1 MMSSLRILQVLPEL
15 KMGGV
20 ERVTLDMVMALRQI
34 YPTTYVAAQ
43 EGNLLSELQQRGG
56 THFSMPLTSKNPL
69 QLIRNGY
76 QLAKLIREHDI
87 HIIHARSRAP
97 GWSALLAARLT
108 KIPLV
113 TTYHG
118 AYRSSN
124 KIKSFYNSVMAR
136 GDRVIAISK
145 FIHRTIQHQYPNSF
159 SKVSLIHEGIDL
171 EEFDPQKVSQ
181 QEIETL
187 RRDWGVPPT
196 ATLFLVPGRV
206 TRSKGQTI
214 FIDAIRR
221 LNNPNIVGV
230 ILGQN
235 QDNSS
240 YPTEIRNQSEGLPI
254 RLIPFLSKPKVAYAA
269 ADFIV
274 SPSLAQEAFG
284 RVTAEAGAMERIAI
298 VTNLGATSELCHHE
312 KTGFLIPPGDSR
324 ALVDAMVRVMNLSP
338 EDNRKMGKA
347 ARAYILE
354 NFSLKRMCSET
365 IDLYKEL
372 TQ

>member
-1 MMSSLRILQVLPEL
+1 MSDLRILQVLPEL

-34 YPTTYVAAQ
+34 YPTTYVAAK
-43 EGNLLSELQQRGG
+43 EGSLLSELQQRGG

-69 QLIRNGY
+69 QMIRNGY
-76 QLAKLIREHDI
+76 HLAKLVREHDI
-87 HIIHARSRAP
+87 QVIHARSRAP
-97 GWSALLAARLT
+97 AWSALLAARLT
-108 KIPLV
+108 KVPLV

-124 KIKSFYNSVMAR
+124 KVKSFYNSVMSR
-136 GDRVIAISK
+136 GDRVIAISE
-145 FIHRTIQHQYPNSF
+145 FIRRTIQREYPTAL
-159 SKVSLIHEGIDL
+159 SKVRLIHEGIDL
-171 EEFDPQKVSQ
+171 DEFDPEKISQ
-181 QEIETL
+181 DEINTL
-187 RRDWGVPPT
+187 RKDWRVPPT
-196 ATLFLVPGRV
+196 ATLFLAPGRV

-240 YPTEIRNQSEGLPI
+240 YPAEVRNQSEGLPI
-254 RLIPFLSKPKVAYAA
+254 RLIPHLTKPKVAYAA

-274 SPSLAQEAFG
+274 SPSLAEEAFG
-284 RVTAEAGAMERIAI
+284 RVTAEAGAMERVIIA
-298 VTNLGATSELCHHE
+298 TNHGATPDLCHHE
-312 KTGFLIPPGDSR
+312 KTGFLVPPGDSR
-324 ALVDAMVRVMNLSP
+324 ALADAMIRAMKQSP
-338 EDNRKMGKA
+338 EENRRMGKA
-347 ARAYILE
+347 ARAYIVD

-365 IDLYKEL
+365 IHLYKEL
-372 TQ
+372 T